1 MTVKAANNSTGPDG
15 LVPTLLVFGVFLRM
29 TELNDS
35 ALIISQRA
43 TIIQR
48 AIEEIT
54 KIRAKLQ
61 VNNTLNTQNRPST
74 ELIYDLIINSNVLV

>member
-1 MTVKAANNSTGPDG
+1 MTKLDDP
-15 LVPTLLVFGVFLRM
+15 
-29 TELNDS
+29 

-61 VNNTLNTQNRPST
+61 VNNALNTQNRPST
-74 ELIYDLIINSNVLV
+74 KPIYDLPINSDVLV